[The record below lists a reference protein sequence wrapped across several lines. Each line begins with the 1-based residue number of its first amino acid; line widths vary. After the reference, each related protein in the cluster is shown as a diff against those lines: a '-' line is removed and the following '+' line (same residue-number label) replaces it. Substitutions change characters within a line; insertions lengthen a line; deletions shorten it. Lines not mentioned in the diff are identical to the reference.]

1 MIIQRLEAHSW
12 TYELNWF
19 LHNLTLAINIRFCL
33 LSVRIGKGI
42 DISKKKKTF
51 LYIYI
56 WLGTFARSFL
66 FFSFQTDR
74 NNEKKLILIVP
85 VYRLIHTDKDE
96 WKYLIIRI
104 ELFDISILFNR
115 RNQLR
120 KDFFFFLEI
129 KNKFSFEMINQLIRI
144 ILFSFQIFLY

>member
-12 TYELNWF
+12 TYELNSF

-33 LSVRIGKGI
+33 LLVRIGKGI

-56 WLGTFARSFL
+56 WSGTFARSFH

-96 WKYLIIRI
+96 
-104 ELFDISILFNR
+104 
-115 RNQLR
+115 
-120 KDFFFFLEI
+120 
-129 KNKFSFEMINQLIRI
+129 
-144 ILFSFQIFLY
+144 